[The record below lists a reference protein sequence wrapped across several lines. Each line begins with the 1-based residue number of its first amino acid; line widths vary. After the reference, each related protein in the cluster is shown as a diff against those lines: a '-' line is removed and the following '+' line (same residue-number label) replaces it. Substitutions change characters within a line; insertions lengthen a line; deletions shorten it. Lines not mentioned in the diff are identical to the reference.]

1 MTPNQPILEDQGTK
15 GATVWVANFCL
26 TCYLP
31 NPLAIS
37 AIQRE
42 GRTEA
47 KRRTEGNLFEALKME
62 WKEKLLVRTIF
73 SPRLW
78 EIRGHSGK
86 STEVGFRQS

>member
-15 GATVWVANFCL
+15 GATVWVANFRL

-42 GRTEA
+42 GRS
-47 KRRTEGNLFEALKME
+47 GALKME

-73 SPRLW
+73 SPCLW